1 MASLSLP
8 RVLQLKKNSL
18 DAEREQF
25 EKFQVSRPQIF
36 LTFDLVWFLFLCN
49 ISSHITDNVMNG
61 GEWRYQYI
69 YFCANPILQTPHYRL
84 SKSKNMQQLKHIESN
99 ILHIKL

>member
-25 EKFQVSRPQIF
+25 EKFQVITVF
-36 LTFDLVWFLFLCN
+36 TLCIPKLETSPSE
-49 ISSHITDNVMNG
+49 ISYHSHT
-61 GEWRYQYI
+61 
-69 YFCANPILQTPHYRL
+69 
-84 SKSKNMQQLKHIESN
+84 
-99 ILHIKL
+99 

>member
-25 EKFQVSRPQIF
+25 EKFQFAQYDS
-36 LTFDLVWFLFLCN
+36 LTHFE
-49 ISSHITDNVMNG
+49 ISI
-61 GEWRYQYI
+61 
-69 YFCANPILQTPHYRL
+69 
-84 SKSKNMQQLKHIESN
+84 SKRARSIWTKNDPPEAGAPVTH
-99 ILHIKL
+99 